1 MPVLAFT
8 TRTSAS
14 THTCAA
20 MSRNGVSSPGG
31 GAGAGRT
38 ANNSDYFVDTK
49 LLFRL
54 KRFVTEQQERGS
66 LPTEDAALD
75 YLLDKFKEY
84 VRKPQVCTRC
94 MLQMSLFSLFPPPS
108 YLQSV
113 KAASAK
119 QRRIDTADVE
129 LSQSQQQVDQCQF

>member
-1 MPVLAFT
+1 
-8 TRTSAS
+8 
-14 THTCAA
+14 
-20 MSRNGVSSPGG
+20 MSRSGLSSPGG

-38 ANNSDYFVDTK
+38 ANNTDYFVDTK

-66 LPTEDAALD
+66 RPTEDSALD

-94 MLQMSLFSLFPPPS
+94 VLQISLPVFSHSHYCTAALVPPVT
-108 YLQSV
+108 Q
-113 KAASAK
+113 AGSATSN
-119 QRRIDTADVE
+119 RR
-129 LSQSQQQVDQCQF
+129 